1 MARRE
6 RLFSLV
12 TERCQ
17 HHPLVWVAGPPG
29 AGKTVLIASYLT
41 EHKPRSLWYHL
52 DPGDA
57 DVAAFFHYLAQAG
70 QAAAGRR
77 RLRVPALTAEF
88 LADVP
93 GFARRFMRELWS
105 KVPLPAM
112 LVLDNYHEL
121 PMEASL
127 HALLPVALAEFPPGA
142 TLVAISRDDPPTQ
155 LARDLAHNRV
165 GHISWEDLR
174 LTVEETQAIA
184 SSVPGMD
191 QDRLQAL
198 HAQANGWV
206 AGTVLMLERYQANEA
221 WTAPRAADARAG
233 VFSYFAAQVFVNMDE
248 RTQEVLLRTALLP
261 WITEAM
267 AAEVSGDTG
276 AGRVLREL
284 YRRGLFVDR
293 RVDTQVAYQYHDLF
307 REFLLE
313 QCLVHFQG
321 EAVMNLK
328 RTAAG
333 VAERSGHEET
343 AIALYG
349 EIQAWDDLSRVIR
362 AMSEPWLA
370 QGRFHTLQGSIARL
384 PPNERD
390 QRPWLLYWSGMS
402 RLVFDP
408 LGARVDLEAAYRQF
422 ERTDQDLAG
431 LLLSA
436 SGVIESY
443 YCGVDEMSP
452 TIPWGDQLHRLLSQN
467 KGFPS
472 VAIQAQ
478 VMMNLLGLIFAC
490 PHHPLLR
497 ELERDVD
504 RILPVLGDP
513 ASRLGV
519 AAVFLYL
526 PLWRGEFHR
535 IRRLLDDL
543 TPSLEGSALSPR
555 SMVIWR
561 VIEGNYAWN
570 TGNWEQAREKL
581 QEALSVIEMF
591 GIHVFKPMV
600 WGLQTY
606 AALAAGDDQEAER
619 LADCARTGT
628 QFHQRLGLGQ
638 YSYYRAGIALMRG
651 DHQSARD
658 YVSRA
663 LDTMTHL
670 GLPTFTSICRV
681 GLAKVLVDLGETTT
695 AREQLQLALESARLT
710 GSRMIEAHCHLT
722 MAQVLIKDGQVQE
735 ADASLREGL
744 RVAQDLDCLTL
755 DYWWRPKVMAE
766 LFAHALEAGI
776 EVDFVRSVIRRRDL
790 RAPARPSDQWPYPV
804 HIHTLGPFGATIQ
817 DVALTYSG
825 KAQRKP
831 LELLKYLSATGAQGA
846 HQDLIEEV
854 LWPEA
859 DGEAAGQAFRATLHR
874 LRKLLRLNDAVQCTD
889 RYVLLDPSLVAM
901 DHTAF
906 EQKAQQVDRTD
917 VAAHERVLGLYR
929 GHFLQGESASW
940 ILPVRERLRARFL
953 DLTERLGVLLEERGE
968 AGDAVQTYLHAL
980 DVEPVAEGMCRRVMM
995 IYGKLG
1001 RRAEAVGVYQQ
1012 FSHAL
1017 QTKLGVPPASE
1028 TIALYHRIA
1037 KS

>member
-29 AGKTVLIASYLT
+29 AGKTTLIASYLT

-93 GFARRFMRELWS
+93 GYTRRFMRELWS
-105 KVPLPAM
+105 KVPLPAV
-112 LVLDNYHEL
+112 LVLDDYHDL
-121 PMEASL
+121 PTEAGL
-127 HALLPVALAEFPPGA
+127 HDVLSVALAEFPPGA
-142 TLVAISRDDPPTQ
+142 TLIAISRNDPPTQ
-155 LARDLAHNRV
+155 LARDLAHGRV
-165 GHISWEDLR
+165 GHLGWEDLR
-174 LTVEETQAIA
+174 LTFEETQAIA
-184 SSVPGMD
+184 STVPGVD
-191 QDRLQAL
+191 HDRLQTL
-198 HAQANGWV
+198 HAQASGWV

-221 WTAPRAADARAG
+221 WTAPQPADARAG
-233 VFSYFAAQVFVNMDE
+233 VFPYFAAQVFVNMDA

-261 WITEAM
+261 WITEGM
-267 AAEVSGDTG
+267 AAEVSGHTG
-276 AGRVLREL
+276 AGHVLREL

-313 QCLVHFQG
+313 QYPVHFEG
-321 EAVMNLK
+321 ETLTNLK
-328 RTAAG
+328 RIAAG
-333 VAERSGHEET
+333 VAERSGQKET
-343 AIALYG
+343 AIALYA
-349 EIQAWDDLSRVIR
+349 EVQAWDDLSRVIC
-362 AMSEPWLA
+362 AMSEAWLA
-370 QGRFHTLQGSIARL
+370 QGRYQTLQSSIARL

-408 LGARVDLEAAYRQF
+408 LGARADLEAAYRQF

-443 YCGVDEMSP
+443 YCAVDEMSP
-452 TIPWGDQLHRLLSQN
+452 TIPWGDQLHRLLAQHQ
-467 KGFPS
+467 GFLS

-478 VMMNLLGLIFAC
+478 VMMNMLGLIFAC
-490 PHHPLLR
+490 PHHPLLQ

-504 RILPVLGDP
+504 RILPLLDDP

-526 PLWRGEFHR
+526 PNWRGELHR
-535 IRRLLDDL
+535 IRQLLDEL
-543 TPSLEGSALSPR
+543 TPSLQGSALSPR
-555 SMVIWR
+555 SLVIWR

-570 TGNWEQAREKL
+570 TSNWEQSREKF
-581 QEALSVIEMF
+581 QEALSVIETY

-606 AALAAGDDQEAER
+606 AALAAGDGQEAER
-619 LADCARTGT
+619 LADCARTVT
-628 QFHQRLGLGQ
+628 QGHQRLGLGQ
-638 YSYYRAGIALMRG
+638 HSYYRAGIALMRG
-651 DHQSARD
+651 DHHSARD
-658 YVSRA
+658 HASRA
-663 LDTMTHL
+663 LDTMILL

-681 GLAKVLVDLGETTT
+681 GLAKILAEVGETAM
-695 AREQLQLALESARLT
+695 AREQLHLALESARLT
-710 GSRMIEAHCHLT
+710 GSRMIEAQGHLT
-722 MAQVLIKDGQVQE
+722 MGQVLIKDGQVQE
-735 ADASLREGL
+735 AEASLRKGL
-744 RVAQDLDCLTL
+744 RIARDLDCLTL

-776 EVDFVRSVIRRRDL
+776 EVDFIRSVIRRRGL
-790 RAPARPSDQWPYPV
+790 QAPARPSAQWPYPV
-804 HIHTLGPFGATIQ
+804 TIHMLGHFGATIQ
-817 DVALTYSG
+817 DVALSCSG
-825 KAQRKP
+825 KTQRKP

-859 DGEAAGQAFRATLHR
+859 DGEAAGQAFRTTLHR
-874 LRKLLRLNDAVQCTD
+874 LRKLLRQDDAVQCTD
-889 RYVLLDPSLVAM
+889 RYVVLDPSLVAM

-906 EQKAQQVDRTD
+906 EQTAQHVNRTD
-917 VAAHERVLGLYR
+917 VVALERVLGLYR
-929 GHFLQGESASW
+929 GHFLQGESAPW

-953 DLTERLGVLLEERGE
+953 DLTERLGVLLEEQGE
-968 AGDAVQTYLHAL
+968 VGDAAQTYLRAL
-980 DVEPVAEGMCRRVMM
+980 DVEPMAEGMCRRVMM

-1001 RRAEAVGVYQQ
+1001 RRAEAVGVYQR
-1012 FSHAL
+1012 FSQAL
-1017 QTKLGVPPASE
+1017 HTKLGVPPASE
-1028 TIALYHRIA
+1028 TIALYHHIA
-1037 KS
+1037 KA

>member
-6 RLFSLV
+6 RLYSLL

-29 AGKTVLIASYLT
+29 AGKTALIASYLT

-70 QAAAGRR
+70 QAAAGKR

-93 GFARRFMRELWS
+93 GYTRRFMRELWS
-105 KVPLPAM
+105 KVPLPAV
-112 LVLDNYHEL
+112 LVLDDYHDL
-121 PMEASL
+121 PMEAGL
-127 HALLPVALAEFPPGA
+127 HALLTVALAEFPPGA
-142 TLVAISRDDPPTQ
+142 SLIVISRNDPPSQ
-155 LARDLAHNRV
+155 LARDLAHGRV
-165 GHISWEDLR
+165 GHIGWEDLR
-174 LTVEETQAIA
+174 LTFEETQAIA
-184 SSVPGMD
+184 STVPGVD
-191 QDRLQAL
+191 HDRLQML
-198 HAQANGWV
+198 HVQSNGWV
-206 AGTVLMLERYQANEA
+206 AGMVLMLERYHANEA
-221 WTAPRAADARAG
+221 WTAPQPADARAG
-233 VFSYFAAQVFVNMDE
+233 VFPYFAGQVLVNMDA

-267 AAEVSGDTG
+267 AAEVSGHTG
-276 AGRVLREL
+276 AGYVLREL

-293 RVDTQVAYQYHDLF
+293 RADTQVAYQYHDLF

-313 QCLVHFQG
+313 QCLVRFQG
-321 EAVMNLK
+321 ETLTNLK

-333 VAERSGHEET
+333 VAERSGQEET
-343 AIALYG
+343 AIALYA
-349 EIQAWDDLSRVIR
+349 EIQAWDDLSRVIC
-362 AMSEPWLA
+362 AMSETWLA
-370 QGRFHTLQGSIARL
+370 QGRYHTLQGSIARL

-408 LGARVDLEAAYRQF
+408 LGARADLEAAYRQF

-443 YCGVDEMSP
+443 YCAVDEMFP
-452 TIPWGDQLHRLLSQN
+452 TIPWGDQLHRLLAQHQ
-467 KGFPS
+467 GFPS

-490 PHHPLLR
+490 PHHPLLQ

-504 RILPVLGDP
+504 RILSVLDDP

-519 AAVFLYL
+519 AAAFLYL
-526 PLWRGEFHR
+526 PVWRGEFPR
-535 IRRLLDDL
+535 IRQLLDEL
-543 TPSLEGSALSPR
+543 TPSLQGSALSPR
-555 SMVIWR
+555 SLVTWR

-570 TGNWEQAREKL
+570 TSNWEQAREKL
-581 QEALSVIEMF
+581 QEALSVIETF

-619 LADCARTGT
+619 LADCARTVT
-628 QFHQRLGLGQ
+628 QSHQRLGLGQ
-638 YSYYRAGIALMRG
+638 HSFYRAGIALMRG
-651 DHQSARD
+651 DHHSARD
-658 YVSRA
+658 HASRA
-663 LDTMTHL
+663 LDTMILL
-670 GLPTFTSICRV
+670 GLPTFTSICHV
-681 GLAKVLVDLGETTT
+681 GLAKILAEVGETTT
-695 AREQLQLALESARLT
+695 AREQLHLALESARLT
-710 GSRMIEAHCHLT
+710 GSRMTEAYCHLT
-722 MAQVLIKDGQVQE
+722 MGQVLMKDGQMEE
-735 ADASLREGL
+735 AEASLREGL
-744 RVAQDLDCLTL
+744 RIARDLDCLTL
-755 DYWWRPKVMAE
+755 DYWWRPTVMTE
-766 LFAHALEAGI
+766 LFAHALEIGI
-776 EVDFVRSVIRRRDL
+776 EVEFVRSVIRRRGL
-790 RAPARPSDQWPYPV
+790 RAPARPPEQWPYPV
-804 HIHTLGPFGATIQ
+804 HIHTLGRFGTTIQ
-817 DVALTYSG
+817 DVALTYGG

-831 LELLKYLSATGAQGA
+831 LELLKYLSTTGAQGA

-859 DGEAAGQAFRATLHR
+859 DGEAAGQAFRTTLHR
-874 LRKLLRLNDAVQCTD
+874 LRKLLRLDDAVQCTD
-889 RYVLLDPSLVAM
+889 RYVVLDPSLVAM
-901 DHTAF
+901 DHAVF
-906 EQKAQQVDRTD
+906 EQTAQHVDRTD
-917 VAAHERVLGLYR
+917 VAALERVVGLYR
-929 GHFLQGESASW
+929 GHFLQGESAPW
-940 ILPVRERLRARFL
+940 VLPVRERLRARFL
-953 DLTERLGVLLEERGE
+953 DLTERVGVLLEEQGE
-968 AGDAVQTYLHAL
+968 VGDAAQTYLRAL

-1001 RRAEAVGVYQQ
+1001 RRAEAVGVYQR

-1017 QTKLGVPPASE
+1017 HTKLGVSPASE
-1028 TIALYHRIA
+1028 TIALYHSIA
-1037 KS
+1037 KA

>member
-1 MARRE
+1 VARRE

-12 TERCQ
+12 AERCQ

-29 AGKTVLIASYLT
+29 AGKTTLIASYLT

-93 GFARRFMRELWS
+93 GYTRRFMRELWS
-105 KVPLPAM
+105 KVPLPAV
-112 LVLDNYHEL
+112 LVLDDYHDL
-121 PMEASL
+121 PTEAGL

-142 TLVAISRDDPPTQ
+142 TLIAISRNDPPSQ
-155 LARDLAHNRV
+155 LAREVTHNKV
-165 GHISWEDLR
+165 GHIGWEDLR
-174 LTVEETQAIA
+174 LTFEETQAIA
-184 SSVPGMD
+184 SSVPGVD
-191 QDRLQAL
+191 QDRLQTL
-198 HAQANGWV
+198 HAQANGWA
-206 AGTVLMLERYQANEA
+206 AGTMLMLERYQANEA
-221 WTAPRAADARAG
+221 WTAPQPADARAG
-233 VFSYFAAQVFVNMDE
+233 VFPYFAAQVFVNMDA

-267 AAEVSGDTG
+267 AAEVSGHTG
-276 AGRVLREL
+276 AGHVLREL

-293 RVDTQVAYQYHDLF
+293 RADTQVAYQYHDLF

-313 QCLVHFQG
+313 QYPVHFEG
-321 EAVMNLK
+321 ETLTNLK
-328 RTAAG
+328 RIAAG
-333 VAERSGHEET
+333 VAERSGQKET
-343 AIALYG
+343 AIALYA
-349 EIQAWDDLSRVIR
+349 EIQAWDDLSRVIC
-362 AMSEPWLA
+362 AMSETWLA
-370 QGRFHTLQGSIARL
+370 QGRYQTLQSSIARL

-408 LGARVDLEAAYRQF
+408 LGARADLEAAYRQF

-443 YCGVDEMSP
+443 YCAVDEMAP
-452 TIPWGDQLHRLLSQN
+452 TIPWGDQLHRLLAQHQ
-467 KGFPS
+467 GFPS
-472 VAIQAQ
+472 VAIQAR

-490 PHHPLLR
+490 PHHPLLQ

-504 RILPVLGDP
+504 RILPVLDDP

-526 PLWRGEFHR
+526 PMWRGELHS
-535 IRRLLDDL
+535 IRQLLDEL
-543 TPSLEGSALSPR
+543 TPSLQGSALPPR
-555 SMVIWR
+555 SLVIWR

-570 TGNWEQAREKL
+570 TSNWEQSREKF
-581 QEALSVIEMF
+581 QEALSVIETY

-600 WGLQTY
+600 WGVQTH

-619 LADCARTGT
+619 LADCARTVTHG
-628 QFHQRLGLGQ
+628 HQRLGLGQ
-638 YSYYRAGIALMRG
+638 SSYYRGGIALMSG
-651 DHQSARD
+651 DHHSARD
-658 YVSRA
+658 HASRA
-663 LDTMTHL
+663 LDTMIPL

-681 GLAKVLVDLGETTT
+681 GLAKILAEVGETAM
-695 AREQLQLALESARLT
+695 AREQLHLALESARLT
-710 GSRMIEAHCHLT
+710 GSRMIEAHCHIT

-735 ADASLREGL
+735 AEASLREGL
-744 RVAQDLDCLTL
+744 RIARALDCLTL
-755 DYWWRPKVMAE
+755 DYWWRPKVMTE

-776 EVDFVRSVIRRRDL
+776 EVDFVRSVIRRRGL
-790 RAPARPSDQWPYPV
+790 RAPARPSEQWPYPV
-804 HIHTLGPFGATIQ
+804 TIHTLGHFGATIQ
-817 DVALTYSG
+817 DVALSFSG
-825 KAQRKP
+825 KTQRKP
-831 LELLKYLSATGAQGA
+831 LELLKYLSASGAQGA
-846 HQDLIEEV
+846 HQDSIEEV

-859 DGEAAGQAFRATLHR
+859 DGEAAGQAFRTTLHR
-874 LRKLLRLNDAVQCTD
+874 LRKLLRLDEAVQCSD
-889 RYVLLDPSLVAM
+889 RYVVLDPSLVAM
-901 DHTAF
+901 DHIAF
-906 EQKAQQVDRTD
+906 EQTTQHVDRTD
-917 VAAHERVLGLYR
+917 AAALERVLGLYR
-929 GHFLQGESASW
+929 GHFLQGESAPW
-940 ILPVRERLRARFL
+940 VLPVRERLRARFL
-953 DLTERLGVLLEERGE
+953 DLTERLGMLLEERGE
-968 AGDAVQTYLHAL
+968 AGDAAQTYLRAL
-980 DVEPVAEGMCRRVMM
+980 DVEPVAEGMCRRVML

-1001 RRAEAVGVYQQ
+1001 RRAEAVGVYQR

-1028 TIALYHRIA
+1028 TIELYHRIA
-1037 KS
+1037 KA

>member
-1 MARRE
+1 MVRRE

-29 AGKTVLIASYLT
+29 AGKTALIASYLT

-70 QAAAGRR
+70 QAAAGKR

-93 GFARRFMRELWS
+93 GYTRRFMRDLWS
-105 KVPLPAM
+105 KVPLPAV

-121 PMEASL
+121 PMEAGL
-127 HALLPVALAEFPPGA
+127 HALLPVVLAEFPPGA
-142 TLVAISRDDPPTQ
+142 TLIAISRNDPPSQ
-155 LARDLAHNRV
+155 LARDLAHGRV
-165 GHISWEDLR
+165 GHIGWEDLR
-174 LTVEETQAIA
+174 LTFEETQAIA
-184 SSVPGMD
+184 SSVPGLD
-191 QDRLQAL
+191 QNTLQTL

-221 WTAPRAADARAG
+221 WTAPKAADARAG
-233 VFSYFAAQVFVNMDE
+233 VFSYFAAQVFVDME
-248 RTQEVLLRTALLP
+248 ARTQEILLRTALLP

-267 AAEVSGDTG
+267 AVEVSGHTG
-276 AGRVLREL
+276 AGQVLREL
-284 YRRGLFVDR
+284 YQRGLFVDR
-293 RVDTQVAYQYHDLF
+293 RVDTKVAYQYHDLF

-321 EAVMNLK
+321 ETVTNLK

-333 VAERSGHEET
+333 VAERAGQADT
-343 AIALYG
+343 AIALYA

-362 AMSEPWLA
+362 AMSETWLA
-370 QGRFHTLQGSIARL
+370 QGRYHTLQGAIARL
-384 PPNERD
+384 PENERQ

-408 LGARVDLEAAYRQF
+408 PGARGDLEAAYRQF

-431 LLLSA
+431 LLLSC

-443 YCGVDEMSP
+443 YCGVDDMSS
-452 TIPWGDQLHRLLSQN
+452 TIAWGDQLHRLLSQH

-472 VAIQAQ
+472 VAIEAT
-478 VMMNLLGLIFAC
+478 VMMNLLGLMYAC

-497 ELERDVD
+497 ELERAVD
-504 RILPVLGDP
+504 RILPVLDDP

-519 AAVFLYL
+519 AAVFMHL

-535 IRRLLDDL
+535 VRQVLNDL
-543 TPSLEGSALSPR
+543 NPYLRGSALSPR
-555 SMVIWR
+555 SLLIWR
-561 VIEGNYAWN
+561 LMEANYAWN
-570 TGNWEQAREKL
+570 TSNWEQARDKL
-581 QEALSVIEMF
+581 QEALFVVETF
-591 GIHVFKPMV
+591 GIHVFKPQV
-600 WGLQTY
+600 WGIQTY
-606 AALAAGDDQEAER
+606 NALAAGDDREAER
-619 LADCARTGT
+619 LTECMRTAT
-628 QFHQRLGLGQ
+628 QPHQRLALGQ
-638 YSYYRAGIALMRG
+638 YSYYRAGIALIRG
-651 DHQSARD
+651 DYQSARD
-658 YVSRA
+658 HASLA
-663 LDTMTHL
+663 LDTTFPL
-670 GLPTFTSICRV
+670 GLPFMTSNCRV
-681 GLAKVLVDLGETTT
+681 GFAKVLIDLGETTA
-695 AREQLQLALESARLT
+695 AREQLHLALESAHIMGN
-710 GSRMIEAHCHLT
+710 GSLEVHCRLT
-722 MAQVLIKDGQVQE
+722 MAQVLIKEGQVQE

-744 RVAQDLDCLTL
+744 RIARDLDYLTL

-766 LFAHALEAGI
+766 LLAHALEAGI
-776 EVDFVRSVIRRRDL
+776 EVEYVRSVIRRRGL
-790 RAPARPSDQWPYPV
+790 RAPARPSEQWPYPV
-804 HIHTLGPFGATIQ
+804 TIQTLGHFGVTIQ
-817 DVALTYSG
+817 GVAPTFSG

-831 LELLKYLSATGAQGA
+831 LELLKYLSAAGSQGA

-859 DGEAAGQAFRATLHR
+859 DGEAAGQAFRTTLHR
-874 LRKLLRLNDAVQCTD
+874 LRRLLRQDDAVHCAD
-889 RYVLLDPSLVAM
+889 RSVVLDPALVAM
-901 DHTAF
+901 DHTVF
-906 EQKAQQVDRTD
+906 EQMAQHVNRTD
-917 VAAHERVLGLYR
+917 GAALERVLGLYH
-929 GHFLQGESASW
+929 GHFLQGESAPW
-940 ILPVRERLRARFL
+940 VLPVRERLRARFL
-953 DLTERLGVLLEERGE
+953 DFTERLGLLLEERGE
-968 AGDAVQTYLHAL
+968 VGDAAQTYLRAL
-980 DVEPVAEGMCRRVMM
+980 DVEPVAEGMCRRVMI

-1001 RRAEAVGVYQQ
+1001 RRAEAVGLYQR

-1017 QTKLGVPPASE
+1017 QRKLDVPPASE